1 MSQLTAARSLL
12 SGNEAIARGA
22 WEAGVTVATGYPG
35 TPSTEILEA
44 VRAYKDDIYCE
55 WSPNEKV
62 ALEVAAG
69 ASLAGA
75 RAIVTMK
82 HVGLNVAADPLMT
95 LAYIGTVGGLVIVVA
110 DDPGMHSSQNE
121 QDTRHY
127 ARFARIPILEPSDSQ
142 EARDFLAL
150 GLELSERFSTPIIL
164 RSTTRVSHS
173 SGAVVLGERG
183 AAPVIKGFQKDPQ
196 RFVPVPMNAR
206 PMRVR
211 VEERTA
217 ALKAEVN
224 RSPANRIEWGDRD
237 LGIIAEGI
245 AYQYVRELAPN
256 ASVLKIGWVWP
267 FPDELIREFAAGV
280 RRLLVVEELDDIL
293 EEHIR
298 ALGIPC
304 EGRRSGPWAPREA
317 VPGIGELSSDR
328 LAAVLGAPL
337 ASSPAGAAAEPVQPP
352 ARPPVLC
359 PACPHRG
366 IFYALGKFNVAVTGD
381 IGCYSLGVL
390 PPLKRIDT
398 ILCMGGGV
406 SMAHGMQVAESRRPA
421 PAPGEPAR
429 QKIVGMVG
437 DSTFFH
443 SGITGLLDI
452 VYNKGAAVVIVV
464 DNRTTAMTGHQEHP
478 GTGRTLMGEPTIS
491 ASVEEFGRA
500 CGMKNIA
507 TVDPY
512 DLKPTIETLRQAL
525 ESDEPWLIVSR
536 SPCPLYTR
544 EAVGPAR
551 QVDQELCRKCKL
563 CLKLGCPAIEYVNDE
578 IHVNETLC
586 GGCALCEKV
595 CKDGAFKLAKGACN
609 E

>member
-1 MSQLTAARSLL
+1 MSHTTPSRALL

-35 TPSTEILEA
+35 TPSTEILESA
-44 VRAYKDDIYCE
+44 RAFANDIYCE

-69 ASLAGA
+69 ACLAGA
-75 RAIVTMK
+75 RTIVTMK

-95 LAYIGTVGGLVIVVA
+95 LAYIGTVGGLAICVA

-127 ARFARIPILEPSDSQ
+127 ARFGKVPILEPSDSQ
-142 EARDFLAL
+142 EAKDFVALAMQI
-150 GLELSERFSTPIIL
+150 SETHSTPVLL

-173 SGAVVLGERG
+173 SGAVALGERRPT
-183 AAPVIKGFQKDPQ
+183 APLQGFQKNPQ
-196 RFVPVPMNAR
+196 RFVPIPLYGR

-211 VEERTA
+211 LEERLA
-217 ALKAEVN
+217 ALAAAAN
-224 RSPANRIEWGDRD
+224 TSPANRIEWGDRS

-245 AYQYVRELAPN
+245 AYQYVRELAPD

-280 RRLLVVEELDDIL
+280 RRLLIVEELDPIL
-293 EEHIR
+293 EEHVR
-298 ALGIPC
+298 SLGIAC
-304 EGRRSGPWAPREA
+304 EGRSL

-328 LAAVLGAPL
+328 LAAALGKSAP
-337 ASSPAGAAAEPVQPP
+337 ASFKIDADLP

-366 IFYALGKFNVAVTGD
+366 IFSALGKFDVVVTGD
-381 IGCYSLGVL
+381 IGCYSLGVF

-398 ILCMGGGV
+398 ILCMGGGI
-406 SMAHGMQVAESRRPA
+406 SMAHGMQKADEKSGDTSRTLP
-421 PAPGEPAR
+421 
-429 QKIVGMVG
+429 KVVGIVG

-452 VYNKGAAVVIVV
+452 AYNKGAATIIVV
-464 DNRTTAMTGHQEHP
+464 DNRITAMTGHQDHP
-478 GTGRTLMGEPTIS
+478 GTGRTLMGEDTIS
-491 ASVEEFGRA
+491 ASVEDFGRA
-500 CGMKNIA
+500 CGIKNIA

-512 DLKPTIETLRQAL
+512 DLKESIETIGKAL
-525 ESDEPWLIVSR
+525 GSDEPWLIVAR
-536 SPCPLYTR
+536 SPCPLHAR
-544 EAVGPAR
+544 KSVGPAR
-551 QVDQELCRKCKL
+551 RVDQELCKKCKA
-563 CLKLGCPAIEYVNDE
+563 CLRLGCPAIEWANDE
-578 IHVNETLC
+578 IRVNELLC
-586 GGCALCEKV
+586 GGCTLCEQV
-595 CKDGAFKLAKGACN
+595 CKEGAIAIAAAGACH

>member
-1 MSQLTAARSLL
+1 MSHSLSSRSLL

-22 WEAGVTVATGYPG
+22 WEAGVAVATGYPG

-44 VRAYKDDIYCE
+44 VRAFKGDIYCE

-95 LAYIGTVGGLVIVVA
+95 LSYIGTVGGLVIIVA

-127 ARFARIPILEPSDSQ
+127 ARFAKIPVLEPSDSQ
-142 EARDFLAL
+142 EAKDFIAL
-150 GLELSERFSTPIIL
+150 GLEISETHRTPVIL

-173 SGAVVLGERG
+173 SGVVSLAERG
-183 AAPVIKGFQKDPQ
+183 AARKIPGFQKDPQ
-196 RFVPVPMNAR
+196 RFVPIPLYGR

-211 VEERTA
+211 VEERHAALTA
-217 ALKAEVN
+217 AASV
-224 RSPANRIEWGDRD
+224 SPANRIEWGDRS

-245 AYQYVRELAPN
+245 AYQYVRELLPN
-256 ASVLKIGWVWP
+256 ASVLKIGWGWP
-267 FPDELIREFAAGV
+267 FPDDLIHQFAAGV
-280 RRLLVVEELDDIL
+280 KRLLIVEELDSIM
-293 EEHIR
+293 EEHVR
-298 ALGIPC
+298 SLGISC
-304 EGRRSGPWAPREA
+304 DGRNV
-317 VPGIGELSSDR
+317 VPGIGELSSDK
-328 LAAVLGAPL
+328 LALALLGRQPAP
-337 ASSPAGAAAEPVQPP
+337 AAAAPADLP

-366 IFYALGKFNVAVTGD
+366 IFFALGKLDVAVTGD
-381 IGCYSLGVL
+381 IGCYSLGVF

-398 ILCMGGGV
+398 ILCMGAGI
-406 SMAHGMQVAESRRPA
+406 SMAHGMQKANAMRGADAEPTR
-421 PAPGEPAR
+421 
-429 QKIVGMVG
+429 KVVGIVG

-452 VYNKGAAVVIVV
+452 VYNKGASTVIVV

-478 GTGRTLMGEPTIS
+478 GTGKTLLGEPTI
-491 ASVEEFGRA
+491 AAKVEDFGRA
-500 CGMKNIA
+500 CGLTNVA

-512 DLKPTIETLRQAL
+512 DLNATTEVLRHAV
-525 ESDEPWLIVSR
+525 ESGQPWLIVAR
-536 SPCPLYTR
+536 AVCPL
-544 EAVGPAR
+544 AAKKNPGSAR
-551 QVDQELCRKCKL
+551 RVNQEKCRKCKA
-563 CLKLGCPAIEYVNDE
+563 CLRLGCPAIEWVNDE
-578 IHVNETLC
+578 IHVNELLC

-595 CKDGAFKLAKGACN
+595 CKDDAFEIATGECH

>member
-1 MSQLTAARSLL
+1 VAIMSHTNSSRALL

-22 WEAGVTVATGYPG
+22 WEAGVTMATGYPG

-44 VRAYKDDIYCE
+44 ARAFKVDIYCE

-69 ASLAGA
+69 ACLSGA
-75 RAIVTMK
+75 RTIVTMK

-95 LAYIGTVGGLVIVVA
+95 LAYIGTVGGLAVCVA

-127 ARFARIPILEPSDSQ
+127 ARFGKIPILEPSDSQ
-142 EARDFLAL
+142 EAKDFLAL
-150 GLELSERFSTPIIL
+150 AMEISETHTTPVIL

-173 SGAVVLGERG
+173 SGAVTLGERRPTG
-183 AAPVIKGFQKDPQ
+183 PLPGFQKNPQ
-196 RFVPVPMNAR
+196 RFVPIPLYGR

-211 VEERTA
+211 LEGRLA
-217 ALKAEVN
+217 ALAAAAN
-224 RSPANRIEWGDRD
+224 ASPVNRIEWGDRS

-245 AYQYVRELAPN
+245 AYQYVRELAPG

-267 FPDELIREFAAGV
+267 FPDDLIREFAAGV
-280 RRLLVVEELDDIL
+280 KRLLVVEELDPIL
-293 EEHIR
+293 EEHVR
-298 ALGIPC
+298 SLGIAC
-304 EGRRSGPWAPREA
+304 DGRNV

-328 LAAVLGAPL
+328 LVAALGQTAPKV
-337 ASSPAGAAAEPVQPP
+337 AVKAAADLP

-366 IFYALGKFNVAVTGD
+366 IFSALGKFDVVVTGD
-381 IGCYSLGVL
+381 IGCYSLGVF

-398 ILCMGGGV
+398 ILCMGGGI
-406 SMAHGMQVAESRRPA
+406 SMAHGMQKA
-421 PAPGEPAR
+421 GEKR
-429 QKIVGMVG
+429 KVVGIVG

-452 VYNKGAAVVIVV
+452 AYNKGAATIIVV
-464 DNRTTAMTGHQEHP
+464 DNRITAMTGHQEHP
-478 GTGRTLMGEPTIS
+478 GTGRTLLGEETIA
-491 ASVEEFGRA
+491 ASVEDFGRA
-500 CGMKNIA
+500 CGMKNVA

-512 DLKPTIETLRQAL
+512 DMKATTEIIGRAL
-525 ESDEPWLIVSR
+525 ESGEPWLIVAR
-536 SPCPLYTR
+536 SPCPLYTKKS
-544 EAVGPAR
+544 VGPAR
-551 QVDQELCRKCKL
+551 RVDQELCTKCKA
-563 CLKLGCPAIEYVNDE
+563 CLRLGCPAIEWANEE
-578 IHVNETLC
+578 IRVNELLC
-586 GGCALCEKV
+586 GGCTLCQQV
-595 CKDGAFKLAKGACN
+595 CKEGAIALAAAGACR

>member
-1 MSQLTAARSLL
+1 MSHSAASRALL

-44 VRAYKDDIYCE
+44 ARAFGRSMYCE

-75 RAIVTMK
+75 RTIVTMK

-95 LAYIGTVGGLVIVVA
+95 LSYIGAVGGLAICVA

-127 ARFARIPILEPSDSQ
+127 ARFAKVPLLEPSDSQ
-142 EARDFLAL
+142 EAKDYVAMAM
-150 GLELSERFSTPIIL
+150 EISEKYATPVIL

-173 SGAVVLGERG
+173 SSVVTLGERG
-183 AAPVIKGFQKDPQ
+183 PVRELAGFKKSPQ
-196 RFVPVPMNAR
+196 RFVPIPLYAR

-211 VEERTA
+211 VEERLAELSA
-217 ALKAEVN
+217 AAN
-224 RSPANRIEWGDRD
+224 ASPANRIEWGDRS

-245 AYQYVRELAPN
+245 AYQYVRELVPD
-256 ASVLKIGWVWP
+256 ASVLKLGWAWP
-267 FPDELIREFAAGV
+267 FPDELIRQFAAGV
-280 RRLLVVEELDDIL
+280 RRLIIVEELDPIL
-293 EEHIR
+293 EEHVR
-298 ALGIPC
+298 SLGIPC
-304 EGRRSGPWAPREA
+304 EGRSI
-317 VPGIGELSSDR
+317 VPGIGELSPDR
-328 LAAVLGAPL
+328 LAPAFGKTTSGRP
-337 ASSPAGAAAEPVQPP
+337 ASAASDLP

-366 IFYALGKFNVAVTGD
+366 IFFALGKFDVVVTGD
-381 IGCYSLGVL
+381 IGCYALGVF

-398 ILCMGGGV
+398 ILCMGAGI
-406 SMAHGMQVAESRRPA
+406 SMAHGMQKAEEMRSSAQGAAPDHDSPKRP
-421 PAPGEPAR
+421 R
-429 QKIVGMVG
+429 VVGMVG

-452 VYNKGAAVVIVV
+452 AYNKGASTIIVV

-478 GTGRTLMGEPTIS
+478 GTGRTLLGDETI
-491 ASVEEFGRA
+491 AATVEDFGRA
-500 CGMKNIA
+500 CGLKNIA

-512 DLKPTIETLRQAL
+512 DLKATIETLRTAL
-525 ESDEPWLIVSR
+525 DSEEAWLIVSR
-536 SPCPLYTR
+536 SPCPLYTKKS
-544 EAVGPAR
+544 VGPPR
-551 QVDQELCRKCKL
+551 MVDQELCKKCKA
-563 CLKLGCPAIEYVNDE
+563 CLRLGCPAIEWVNDE
-578 IHVNETLC
+578 IRVNELLC

-595 CKDGAFKLAKGACN
+595 CKENAFHAVVKECR

>member
-1 MSQLTAARSLL
+1 MSNSTSSRALL

-44 VRAYKDDIYCE
+44 ARAYKAEMYCE

-95 LAYIGTVGGLVIVVA
+95 LSYIGTVGGLAICVA

-127 ARFARIPILEPSDSQ
+127 ARFAKIPILEPSDSQ
-142 EARDFLAL
+142 EAKDFLAL
-150 GLELSERFSTPIIL
+150 ALALSEEHATPVLL

-173 SGAVVLGERG
+173 SSVVSLGARHAP
-183 AAPVIKGFQKDPQ
+183 AAGVGFQKNPQ
-196 RFVPVPMNAR
+196 RFVPIPLYAR
-206 PMRVR
+206 PMRVH
-211 VEERTA
+211 VEERTHALA
-217 ALKAEVN
+217 AAASLSV
-224 RSPANRIEWGDRD
+224 ANRIEWGDRS

-245 AYQYVRELAPN
+245 AYQYVRELLPD
-256 ASVLKIGWVWP
+256 ASILKIGWVWP
-267 FPDELIREFAAGV
+267 FPDQLLRTFAAGV
-280 RRLLVVEELDDIL
+280 KRLLIVEELDDIL
-293 EEHIR
+293 EEHVR
-298 ALGIPC
+298 SLGIAC
-304 EGRRSGPWAPREA
+304 EGRAT
-317 VPGIGELSSDR
+317 VPGIGELSADR
-328 LAAVLGAPL
+328 LAPILTDAAPRAPMIEGVDL
-337 ASSPAGAAAEPVQPP
+337 P

-366 IFYALGKFNVAVTGD
+366 VFFALGKFDVTVTGD
-381 IGCYSLGVL
+381 IGCYALGVF
-390 PPLKRIDT
+390 PPLKRLDT
-398 ILCMGGGV
+398 ILCMGAGI
-406 SMAHGMQVAESRRPA
+406 SMAHGMQKAGVALPA
-421 PAPGEPAR
+421 GDAAPR
-429 QKIVGMVG
+429 KVVGIVG

-452 VYNKGAAVVIVV
+452 GYNKGAATIIVV

-478 GTGRTLMGEPTIS
+478 GTGRTIMGDDTIT
-491 ASVEEFGRA
+491 ASVEDFGRA
-500 CGMKNIA
+500 CGIKNIA

-512 DLKPTIETLRQAL
+512 DLTSTVETLRKAL
-525 ESDEPWLIVSR
+525 ESDEAWLVVSR
-536 SPCPLYTR
+536 SVCPL
-544 EAVGPAR
+544 AAKKNVGPAR
-551 QVDQELCRKCKL
+551 RVNQELCRKCKA
-563 CLKLGCPAIEYVNDE
+563 CLRLGCPAIEFANDE
-578 IHVNETLC
+578 IHVNEMLC

-595 CKDGAFKLAKGACN
+595 CKDNAFEVAVGECH

>member
-1 MSQLTAARSLL
+1 MSQLTATRTLL

-22 WEAGVTVATGYPG
+22 WEAGVSIATGYPG

-44 VRAYKDDIYCE
+44 ARAYKDDIYCE

-95 LAYIGTVGGLVIVVA
+95 LSYIGTVGGLVICVA

-127 ARFARIPILEPSDSQ
+127 ARFAKIPILEPSDSQ
-142 EARDFLAL
+142 EAKDFLAL
-150 GLELSERFSTPIIL
+150 ALEISEAHSTPVIM

-173 SGAVVLGERG
+173 SGAVTLGQRKSL
-183 AAPVIKGFQKDPQ
+183 PSSPGFQKNPQ
-196 RFVPVPMNAR
+196 RFVPIPLHAR

-211 VEERTA
+211 VEERTTVLA
-217 ALKAEVN
+217 AAANASV
-224 RSPANRIEWGDRD
+224 ANRIEWGDRG

-245 AYQYVRELAPN
+245 AYQYVRELAPD

-267 FPDELIREFAAGV
+267 FPDDLLREFAAGV
-280 RRLLVVEELDDIL
+280 ERLLIVEELDDIL
-293 EEHIR
+293 EEHVR
-298 ALGIPC
+298 ALGIAC
-304 EGRRSGPWAPREA
+304 EGRKPGPWGPRPA
-317 VPGIGELSSDR
+317 VPGIGELSSDT
-328 LAAVLGAPL
+328 LAPVLGKGSAAPSHIPSMNGKDL
-337 ASSPAGAAAEPVQPP
+337 P

-366 IFYALGKFNVAVTGD
+366 IFFALGKFDVVVTGD
-381 IGCYSLGVL
+381 IGCYSLGVF

-398 ILCMGGGV
+398 VLCMGAGI
-406 SMAHGMQVAESRRPA
+406 SMAHGMQIAESMRGAEEGTR
-421 PAPGEPAR
+421 
-429 QKIVGMVG
+429 KIVGMVG

-452 VYNKGAAVVIVV
+452 SYNKGAAVIIVV

-478 GTGRTLMGEPTIS
+478 GTGRTLMGEVTVA
-491 ASVEEFGRA
+491 ASVEDFGLA
-500 CGMKNIA
+500 CGMTNIA

-512 DLKPTIETLRQAL
+512 DLKTTTETLRRAL
-525 ESDEPWLIVSR
+525 DSNEPWLIVSR
-536 SPCPLYTR
+536 SPCPLATKKS
-544 EAVGPAR
+544 VGPAR
-551 QVDQELCRKCKL
+551 RVDQELCKKCKA
-563 CLKLGCPAIEYVNDE
+563 CLRLGCPAIEYVNDE
-578 IHVNETLC
+578 IHVNEMLC

-595 CKDGAFKLAKGACN
+595 CKDGAFEIAHGACS

>member
-1 MSQLTAARSLL
+1 MSQRTATRALL

-44 VRAYKDDIYCE
+44 ARAYKKDIYCE

-75 RAIVTMK
+75 RVIVTMK

-95 LAYIGTVGGLVIVVA
+95 LSYIGTVGGLVICVA

-127 ARFARIPILEPSDSQ
+127 ARFAKIPILEPSDSQ
-142 EARDFLAL
+142 EAMDFLAL
-150 GLELSERFSTPIIL
+150 ALELSETHSTPVIL

-173 SGAVVLGERG
+173 SGAVRLGERRAASAG
-183 AAPVIKGFQKDPQ
+183 AGFQKNPQ
-196 RFVPVPMNAR
+196 RFVPIPLNAR

-217 ALKAEVN
+217 ALAEAAN
-224 RSPANRIEWGDRD
+224 NSPANRIEWADRG

-245 AYQYVRELAPN
+245 AYQYVKELVPD

-267 FPDELIREFAAGV
+267 FPDELLREFAAGV
-280 RRLLVVEELDDIL
+280 RRLIVVEELDDIL
-293 EEHIR
+293 EEHVR
-298 ALGIPC
+298 SLGIPC
-304 EGRRSGPWAPREA
+304 EGRKPGPWGARAA
-317 VPGIGELSSDR
+317 VPGIGELSPDR
-328 LAAVLGAPL
+328 LSEVFGKRPQAH
-337 ASSPAGAAAEPVQPP
+337 SPATSVNGKDLP

-366 IFYALGKFNVAVTGD
+366 MFFALGKFDVVVTGD
-381 IGCYSLGVL
+381 IGCYALGVF

-398 ILCMGGGV
+398 ILCMGAGV
-406 SMAHGMQVAESRRPA
+406 SMAHGMQVAERTRNIDEGKP
-421 PAPGEPAR
+421 R
-429 QKIVGMVG
+429 KVVGMVG

-452 VYNKGAAVVIVV
+452 SYNKGAAVIIVV

-478 GTGRTLMGEPTIS
+478 GTGRTLMGEQTIS
-491 ASVEEFGRA
+491 ASVEDFGRA

-512 DLKPTIETLRQAL
+512 DLKTTTETLQQAL
-525 ESDEPWLIVSR
+525 DSNEPWLIVSR
-536 SPCPLYTR
+536 SPCPLYTKKS
-544 EAVGPAR
+544 VGPAR
-551 QVDQELCRKCKL
+551 QVNQELCKKCKL
-563 CLKLGCPAIEYVNDE
+563 CLRLGCPAIEYVDDE
-578 IHVNETLC
+578 IKVNEMLC

-595 CKDGAFKLAKGACN
+595 CKDGAFDIAQGACS